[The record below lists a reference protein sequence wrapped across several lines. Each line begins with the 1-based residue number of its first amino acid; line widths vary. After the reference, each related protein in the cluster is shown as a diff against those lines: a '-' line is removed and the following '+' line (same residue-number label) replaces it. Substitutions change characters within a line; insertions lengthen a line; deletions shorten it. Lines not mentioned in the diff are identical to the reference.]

1 MATDTPTPKASQGQQ
16 KVHDDNPAAPKYSR
30 EQSAAA
36 EQKVAETNEKAVQ
49 KRRSL
54 IERTVSD
61 LLKNLES
68 EDTTARSDA
77 MDEISHRVLSI
88 KTVAAASHLRP
99 SRYAVMQEEDKS
111 MPRLTPSSAVG
122 EDVRRNIMQQG
133 EQNKTDFLKEKK

>member
-1 MATDTPTPKASQGQQ
+1 MATDTPAPKASPGQQ

-36 EQKVAETNEKAVQ
+36 EQKVAETNDKAAQ

-54 IERTVSD
+54 IERTVAD
-61 LLKNLES
+61 LVKNLES
-68 EDTTARSDA
+68 EDTTGRTDA
-77 MDEISHRVLSI
+77 ITEISHRVLSI
-88 KTVAAASHLRP
+88 KAVAAGSHLRP

-111 MPRLTPSSAVG
+111 MPRLTPATAVG

-133 EQNKTDFLKEKK
+133 ELNETEALKEKK